1 MKSINIIQIK
11 KNLVVVLI
19 MFTPF
24 LTECS
29 VDQFKCNNNPLI
41 PCIDL
46 SKKCDGNDDCGD
58 GSDEQDCGK
67 ILCNIMITD
76 IFDGKNCVTSCDMF
90 INANVFGHIYS
101 FGGVLWR

>member
-1 MKSINIIQIK
+1 MITDKYKYKLIQIK
-11 KNLVVVLI
+11 KNFIVVLI

-29 VDQFKCNNNPLI
+29 FDQFKCNNNP
-41 PCIDL
+41 CIDS

-67 ILCNIMITD
+67 ILCNIMITE
-76 IFDGKNCVTSCDMF
+76 IFDVTSCDMF
-90 INANVFGHIYS
+90 INDNVFGHIYS